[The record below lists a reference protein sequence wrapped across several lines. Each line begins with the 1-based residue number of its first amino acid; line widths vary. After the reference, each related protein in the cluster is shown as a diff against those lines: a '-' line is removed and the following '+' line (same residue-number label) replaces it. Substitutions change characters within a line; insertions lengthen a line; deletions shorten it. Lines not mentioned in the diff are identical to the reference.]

1 MGSSPFSSATLRSR
15 GFPCYKNQE
24 NYRANANRFQKKHPV
39 IGYALY
45 RSKRPVCIPYGSVI
59 KYFRKNEI
67 TMKSLGNIAQLL
79 RGELKGPSELPIK
92 GIQALGIAG
101 PDEIS
106 FALGLRYR
114 KDVEK
119 SRAGA
124 FILPRDW
131 PCLLDRPSI
140 LVDDPYLA
148 YALLAT
154 AFLNKPFKAMG
165 VSPDAHVGSDCEID
179 QEVSIYP
186 GVYVGDR
193 VHIGPAV
200 SLYPGV
206 YVGDGVFIGE
216 GTTLYPNVVVY
227 HGCRLGKR
235 VAVHAGT
242 VIGSD
247 GFGYARSGNSHI
259 KIPQTGIVVI
269 EDDVEIGANVTID
282 RAALEV
288 TRIGRGTKIDNL
300 VQIAHNVSIGP
311 DSILVGQV
319 GVSGSTHLGK
329 GVVLGGQVGIVGH
342 IEIGDG
348 VMVAAQSG
356 VNKSIPAGEIVS
368 GSPVMPHRSWLRA
381 VSAFKHLPD
390 LVKEVHDLKRR
401 IKSKGDPE

>member
-1 MGSSPFSSATLRSR
+1 M
-15 GFPCYKNQE
+15 
-24 NYRANANRFQKKHPV
+24 
-39 IGYALY
+39 
-45 RSKRPVCIPYGSVI
+45 
-59 KYFRKNEI
+59 FRENEI
-67 TMKSLGNIAQLL
+67 EMKSLGDIAQLL
-79 RGELKGPSELPIK
+79 QGDLKGPPELPIK
-92 GIQALGIAG
+92 GIQALDVAG

-106 FALGLRYR
+106 FALGPRYR

-124 FILPRDW
+124 LILPRDW
-131 PCLLDRPSI
+131 PLLDRPSV

-154 AFLNKPFKAMG
+154 AFLDKPFKAMG
-165 VSPDAHVGSDCEID
+165 VSPEAHVGSDCDID

-193 VHIGPAV
+193 VHIGPVV

-206 YVGDGVFIGE
+206 YVGDDVYIGE

-235 VAVHAGT
+235 VSIHAGT

-247 GFGYARSGNSHI
+247 GFGYARSGNSHV

-282 RAALEV
+282 RAALEE

-300 VQIAHNVSIGP
+300 VQIAHNVSIGAN
-311 DSILVGQV
+311 SILVGQV
-319 GVSGSTHLGK
+319 GVSGSTRLGK

-342 IEIGDG
+342 VELGDG

-356 VNKSIPAGEIVS
+356 VNRNIAAGEIVS
-368 GSPVMPHRSWLRA
+368 GSPAMPHKSWLRA
-381 VSAFKHLPD
+381 VSAFKYLPD
-390 LVKEVHDLKRR
+390 LVKEVHNLKRQ
-401 IKSKGDPE
+401 IKSLKGDPE